1 MKKMT
6 KLFSGVL
13 AAAMLA
19 SVVPVSAATTND
31 AYVSTDKKY
40 IPSGWEVIY
49 NEGNNTDSNNNADYL
64 RWTWDEIDNN
74 YAASWTAEEDLVS
87 INGNTALLLSKR
99 DWEKDKT
106 SNRTMELRG
115 RLKETI
121 SEGTYRLSLWYAQGE
136 LPNHSTIHQLG
147 KDTDNENSMTG
158 LYYQLGTVTNGKFT
172 AVDSASKVNGKMNE
186 DTVNK
191 PNSTGGAKWR
201 YRTTQKLAENGTS
214 YDIVLGSGETANA
227 IHFTEGKTE
236 NILLDNI
243 CLQKVTTDEYGNE
256 VLGENLV
263 VNGDFES
270 GSSINAKN
278 YEPTELY
285 ASNTWTINRQEN
297 KSTTLSEEWAAKNY
311 AGVTAEVGRGGGSSL
326 FVHFEDVRADN
337 TFVNVYNNATQG
349 VKLTS
354 GATYVQEMWVK
365 GHFDYELLAY
375 PMWINCDKKR
385 VSLWTRGE
393 TDSEGWTKYS
403 AEFEFD
409 GKKDATYFAIG
420 ANQYTNLY
428 IDDVKLYNKA
438 DPKTNL
444 ITDGGF
450 EDNKVIDTKSLIN
463 PIAYSVK
470 GGSAATL
477 SWTNPENSKITD
489 IKVKL
494 DGSEVSGLTIDKT
507 SGAYNCVL
515 LSGLTDYKVY
525 TATLEEYINGS
536 LSYTKSLEFYTNDR
550 NPREVIQKT
559 APMGGWILD
568 KTDNNKNN
576 DTWVYQNSNA
586 SLDYETYHGGKSSL
600 RFDANMPETKNN
612 LYVAA
617 EQKLAG
623 LSRGN
628 KYKLTFW
635 AKSSGSK
642 RLLVNESATYV
653 DEAGTTHTNWNQ
665 ILKTA
670 DGEEP
675 APEWKNFEVM
685 LDTTTK
691 NGSWDIY
698 KSGATDTYDVSLYI
712 LTPQMVGSL
721 WIDDVQLLACDSD
734 EDKLDDATNL
744 ITNGGFEFDG
754 KYVAERP
761 DFKDKNGNNLET
773 LKGFSGDVKV
783 TAAIKNIAAGDNFPA
798 AIIIGL
804 YKNSELVSC
813 TFMDKKLSQT
823 AENLPSDRFSDT
835 VTVPAVE
842 EGSDD
847 TYSIKVM
854 YWKGI
859 GSMEPLTSSV
869 TLK

>member
-6 KLFSGVL
+6 KLFSGIL

-19 SVVPVSAATTND
+19 SVVPASAAMNEAGTF
-31 AYVSTDKKY
+31 VSTDKKY
-40 IPSGWEVIY
+40 IPNGWEVIY
-49 NEGNNTDSNNNADYL
+49 NEGKNNKLTNTDAYL
-64 RWTWDEIDNN
+64 RWTWDEIENN
-74 YAASWTAEEDLVS
+74 YAATWTAEEDLVG

-99 DWEKDKT
+99 DWEKDDT

-115 RLKETI
+115 SLKETI
-121 SEGTYRLSLWYAQGE
+121 GEGTYRLSLWYAQGTM
-136 LPNHSTIHQLG
+136 PKTSSIHQTAKPYG
-147 KDTDNENSMTG
+147 TGDMTG
-158 LYYQLGTVTNGKFT
+158 LYYQLGTVTNGKFSG
-172 AVDSASKVNGKMNE
+172 VGSANKVNGKMYE
-186 DTVNK
+186 YTDDMHK
-191 PNSTGGAKWR
+191 PNTEGDLVKWR
-201 YRTTQKLAENGTS
+201 LKTTGNLSADKQS
-214 YDIVLGSGETANA
+214 YDIVLSSGQTANA
-227 IHFTEGKTE
+227 IHFTEGKNE

-243 CLQKVTTDEYGNE
+243 CLQKVTTDEDGNE

-270 GSSINAKN
+270 GSSINVKN

-285 ASNTWTINRQEN
+285 SSNTWTINRQEN
-297 KSTTLSEEWAAKNY
+297 KSTTLSEDWAARNY

-326 FVHFEDVRADN
+326 FVHFEDASAAD
-337 TFVNVYNNATQG
+337 TFVNVYNNATQN

-354 GATYVQEMWVK
+354 GVTYVQEMWVK

-403 AEFEFD
+403 AEFKFD
-409 GKKDATYFAIG
+409 GNKDATYFAIG

-428 IDDVKLYNKA
+428 IDDVKLYNKTTP
-438 DPKTNL
+438 DTNL

-450 EDNKVIDTKSLIN
+450 ENNKVIDTKSLIN

-494 DGSEVSGLTIDKT
+494 DGTEVSGLTINKA

-515 LSGLTDYKVY
+515 LRGLTDYNVY
-525 TATLEEYINGS
+525 TVTLEEYINGS
-536 LSYTKSLEFYTNDR
+536 LAYTKELKFYTNDR

-568 KTDNNKNN
+568 KTDNNGN
-576 DTWVYQNSNA
+576 YQNSNA
-586 SLDYETYHGGKSSL
+586 SLDYETYNEGKSSL
-600 RFDANMPETKNN
+600 RFDANMPEVKNN

-617 EQKLAG
+617 EQKLTG

-628 KYKLTFW
+628 HYKLSFY
-635 AKSSGSK
+635 AKTSGVSN
-642 RLLVNESATYV
+642 LIVNENASYTKDDTKYSYWGGGIIK
-653 DEAGTTHTNWNQ
+653 ENAG
-665 ILKTA
+665 
-670 DGEEP
+670 EP
-675 APEWKNFEVM
+675 APEWKLFEVV
-685 LDTTTK
+685 LPTEKTGD
-691 NGSWDIY
+691 NGWKMY
-698 KSGATDTYDVSLYI
+698 ETGATDTYDVTLQI
-712 LTPQMVGSL
+712 LSTKMTGTL
-721 WIDDVQLLACDSD
+721 WIDGVKLVAVDNDDDPIDDV
-734 EDKLDDATNL
+734 NL

-761 DFKDKNGNNLET
+761 DFKDKNGSNLET

-783 TAAIKNIAAGDNFPA
+783 TAAIKNIAAGNDFKA

-813 TFMDKKLSQT
+813 TFMDKGILPT
-823 AENLPSDRFSDT
+823 AENLPSDRFSAT
-835 VTVPAVE
+835 VNVPEVE
-842 EGSDD
+842 EGTDD
-847 TYSIKVM
+847 TYAIKVM

-859 GSMEPLTSSV
+859 GSMEPLTTGV

>member
-19 SVVPVSAATTND
+19 SVVPVSAATTNG

-40 IPSGWEVIY
+40 IPTGWEVIY
-49 NEGNNTDSNNNADYL
+49 NTGSVAKDSGLSSDYL
-64 RWTWDEIDNN
+64 RWTTDEIENN
-74 YAASWTAEEDLVS
+74 YWTTYTVAEDLVS
-87 INGNTALLLSKR
+87 DSGSASMLMYAR
-99 DWEKDKT
+99 DWTKDNT
-106 SNRTMELRG
+106 SNRYMEVRG
-115 RLKETI
+115 KLKDTAPA
-121 SEGTYRLSLWYAQGE
+121 GKYRLTIDLAEGKIYKGTSIWQKTSDDNKDSSHQDSTRSGFYYNVAGKTGKMDSSGVTKDTTYAKNSSSGAAWRRF
-136 LPNHSTIHQLG
+136 TADITTA
-147 KDTDNENSMTG
+147 KDTDTIIFYSIKSENN
-158 LYYQLGTVTNGKFT
+158 L
-172 AVDSASKVNGKMNE
+172 VDNV
-186 DTVNK
+186 
-191 PNSTGGAKWR
+191 
-201 YRTTQKLAENGTS
+201 KLQA
-214 YDIVLGSGETANA
+214 
-227 IHFTEGKTE
+227 
-236 NILLDNI
+236 
-243 CLQKVTTDEYGNE
+243 VTTDEDGNE
-256 VLGENLV
+256 KLGENLV

-285 ASNTWTINRQEN
+285 ASNTWKYLKMLNNVTC
-297 KSTTLSEEWAAKNY
+297 TDEEWLSRNY
-311 AGVTAEVGRGGGSSL
+311 AGVTSEVSRSGGKNSL
-326 FVHFEDVRADN
+326 FLHFEDAKQDN
-337 TFVNVYNNATQG
+337 CYVGYQNIASQSTKFESG
-349 VKLTS
+349 VSYT
-354 GATYVQEMWVK
+354 
-365 GHFDYELLAY
+365 YELWIKGAFDDTFFVY
-375 PMWINCDKKR
+375 PTGYDSANKR
-385 VSLWTRGE
+385 PSTQYTKGE
-393 TDSEGWTKYS
+393 TDEEGWTRY
-403 AEFEFD
+403 
-409 GKKDATYFAIG
+409 
-420 ANQYTNLY
+420 YTTTTPNNTNNINFSINAQGSGTNVY
-428 IDDVKLYNKA
+428 IDDVKLYKTN
-438 DPKTNL
+438 DETKTNL
-444 ITDGGF
+444 LTDGGF

-536 LSYTKSLEFYTNDR
+536 LAYTKSIEFYTNDR

-568 KTDNNKNN
+568 KTDNNKN
-576 DTWVYQNSNA
+576 DDKVWKYQNSNA

-600 RFDANMPETKNN
+600 RFDANMPTVENN

-617 EQKLAG
+617 EQKLTG

-635 AKSSGSK
+635 AKSSGSQ
-642 RLLVNESATYV
+642 RLVVNESATYV
-653 DEAGTTHTNWNQ
+653 DEAGTTHSNWNR
-665 ILKTA
+665 IYTTTN
-670 DGEEP
+670 GEEP
-675 APEWKNFEVM
+675 APNWTKFEVM
-685 LDTTTK
+685 LDTTAAEK
-691 NGSWDIY
+691 NGSWKIY
-698 KSGATDTYDVSLYI
+698 QSDATDTYDVSLYI

-734 EDKLDDATNL
+734 GDALDDATNL

-754 KYVAERP
+754 EYVAERP
-761 DFKDKNGNNLET
+761 DFKDTNGNNLET

-847 TYSIKVM
+847 IYSIKVM

-859 GSMEPLTSSV
+859 GSMEPLTTGV